1 MSIKGAEQN
10 SSLDLFRIPPTDLST
25 VKYRYVKIPPQTSSI
40 TPIQVYVERQ
50 SDLIDLSRSF
60 VQLDLGFKT
69 TENANLTARAYN
81 VGMMT
86 SPANN
91 IAHTLFKQINFR
103 ANGTLLTQQ
112 VNMYHLKA
120 FIQTILNYDRN
131 DGETILEPAGW
142 RNEIDSPVTYTA
154 ANVKMDDDAY
164 TALSINHQESIKR
177 QRADATEYYA
187 GGKRRILRMKPFID
201 AFHQGKWIVPKTLL
215 ELEFYLNPA
224 ALFMNGEANPP
235 SEEVRVNPEDIKLTF
250 FLCLVS
256 LNPAVYMSMMS
267 MMTKTPAKYPMI
279 RTEMRQFPLD
289 NGTTSKEINEP
300 FNGKV
305 PQRVIIGILKTT
317 AFNGQYNEDP
327 LAFGKFGVEYIKQ
340 IVNGEEYPY
349 ETLELNTANGQKDLV
364 GYHRF
369 LDATGCLYRNAGNMV
384 RFKDW
389 GHGKNCT
396 LFAFSNVAN
405 GRHDDPVLLPKNE
418 GFINIHIKCAGQA
431 SQKTVIVYA
440 EYEGIMEIDGIKG
453 ATTMEV
459 H

>member
-1 MSIKGAEQN
+1 MDRPQN
-10 SSLDLFRIPPTDLST
+10 SF
-25 VKYRYVKIPPQTSSI
+25 
-40 TPIQVYVERQ
+40 
-50 SDLIDLSRSF
+50 
-60 VQLDLGFKT
+60 
-69 TENANLTARAYN
+69 
-81 VGMMT
+81 
-86 SPANN
+86 
-91 IAHTLFKQINFR
+91 
-103 ANGTLLTQQ
+103 
-112 VNMYHLKA
+112 
-120 FIQTILNYDRN
+120 
-131 DGETILEPAGW
+131 
-142 RNEIDSPVTYTA
+142 
-154 ANVKMDDDAY
+154 
-164 TALSINHQESIKR
+164 
-177 QRADATEYYA
+177 
-187 GGKRRILRMKPFID
+187 
-201 AFHQGKWIVPKTLL
+201 

-267 MMTKTPAKYPMI
+267 MMTKTPTKYPMI

-289 NGTTSKEINEP
+289 NGATSKEINNP

-453 ATTMEV
+453 ATTMEFV
-459 H
+459 WLTTNQLNALADSDPELRKYFVSALACDELPESPERVKPRAYIVNTHPADKPGEHWIAVWTEHDSCEILDSYGLDLTTYEFLTPFIVWLNRWSYVPLIAGGKALGLGALGGAASFGAKKA

>member
-1 MSIKGAEQN
+1 
-10 SSLDLFRIPPTDLST
+10 
-25 VKYRYVKIPPQTSSI
+25 
-40 TPIQVYVERQ
+40 
-50 SDLIDLSRSF
+50 
-60 VQLDLGFKT
+60 
-69 TENANLTARAYN
+69 
-81 VGMMT
+81 MT

-103 ANGTLLTQQ
+103 ANGTLLTEQ
-112 VNMYHLKA
+112 VDMYHLKA

-177 QRADATEYYA
+177 QRAVATEYYA

-267 MMTKTPAKYPMI
+267 MMTKTPTKYPMI

-289 NGTTSKEINEP
+289 NGATSKEINNP

-349 ETLELNTANGQKDLV
+349 ETLELNTANGQKKTWWVITDFWMLLAV
-364 GYHRF
+364 CTEMQETWCDSKTGVMEKIARCLRF
-369 LDATGCLYRNAGNMV
+369 PMWPMEDTMTRFFYLKMKASSTFTLNLQGKQV
-384 RFKDW
+384 RKW
-389 GHGKNCT
+389 
-396 LFAFSNVAN
+396 
-405 GRHDDPVLLPKNE
+405 
-418 GFINIHIKCAGQA
+418 
-431 SQKTVIVYA
+431 
-440 EYEGIMEIDGIKG
+440 
-453 ATTMEV
+453 
-459 H
+459 

>member
-1 MSIKGAEQN
+1 M
-10 SSLDLFRIPPTDLST
+10 
-25 VKYRYVKIPPQTSSI
+25 
-40 TPIQVYVERQ
+40 
-50 SDLIDLSRSF
+50 
-60 VQLDLGFKT
+60 GFKT
-69 TENANLTARAYN
+69 TENANLTARIYN

-103 ANGTLLTQQ
+103 ADGTLLTQQ

-131 DGETILEPAGW
+131 DGETILKPARW

-154 ANVKMDDDAY
+154 ATVTMDDAAY
-164 TALSINHQESIKR
+164 IALFTNHQDSIKK
-177 QRADATEYYA
+177 QRADATDYYA
-187 GGKRRILRMKPFID
+187 GGKRRILRMKPVID
-201 AFHQGKWIVPKTLL
+201 VFHQGKWIVPKTLL

-256 LNPAVYMSMMS
+256 LNPAIYMSMIS
-267 MMTKTPAKYPMI
+267 MMTKIPAKYPMI

-289 NGTTSKEINEP
+289 NGTTSKE
-300 FNGKV
+300 
-305 PQRVIIGILKTT
+305 VIIGILKTT

-369 LDATGCLYRNAGNMV
+369 LDATGLFN
-384 RFKDW
+384 D
-389 GHGKNCT
+389 GKKK
-396 LFAFSNVAN
+396 V
-405 GRHDDPVLLPKNE
+405 
-418 GFINIHIKCAGQA
+418 
-431 SQKTVIVYA
+431 
-440 EYEGIMEIDGIKG
+440 
-453 ATTMEV
+453 
-459 H
+459 

>member
-40 TPIQVYVERQ
+40 TPIQLYAERQ

-60 VQLDLGFKT
+60 VELDLGFKT
-69 TENANLTARAYN
+69 TENANLTARANN
-81 VGMMT
+81 VGVMT

-103 ANGTLLTQQ
+103 ATLLTEQED
-112 VNMYHLKA
+112 MYHLKA
-120 FIQTILNYDRN
+120 FIQTILNYNRN

-154 ANVKMDDDAY
+154 ANVKMDDAAY
-164 TALSINHQESIKR
+164 TALSINHKDSIKK
-177 QRADATEYYA
+177 QRADARDYYT
-187 GGKRRILRMKPFID
+187 GGTRRILRIKPFID
-201 AFHQGKWIVPKTLL
+201 VFHQGKWIVPKIFL

-224 ALFMNGEANPP
+224 ALFMNGEANPLD
-235 SEEVRVNPEDIKLTF
+235 EEVRVNPEDIKLTF

-267 MMTKTPAKYPMI
+267 MMTKTPTKYPMI

-289 NGTTSKEINEP
+289 NGATSKEINNP

-317 AFNGQYNEDP
+317 AYNGQYNEDP

-340 IVNGEEYPY
+340 IVNGEEYHH

-384 RFKDW
+384 RFQRLGPWKKL
-389 GHGKNCT
+389 HAVC
-396 LFAFSNVAN
+396 FFQ
-405 GRHDDPVLLPKNE
+405 
-418 GFINIHIKCAGQA
+418 CGQW
-431 SQKTVIVYA
+431 KTR
-440 EYEGIMEIDGIKG
+440 
-453 ATTMEV
+453 
-459 H
+459 

>member
-1 MSIKGAEQN
+1 
-10 SSLDLFRIPPTDLST
+10 
-25 VKYRYVKIPPQTSSI
+25 
-40 TPIQVYVERQ
+40 
-50 SDLIDLSRSF
+50 
-60 VQLDLGFKT
+60 
-69 TENANLTARAYN
+69 
-81 VGMMT
+81 
-86 SPANN
+86 
-91 IAHTLFKQINFR
+91 
-103 ANGTLLTQQ
+103 
-112 VNMYHLKA
+112 
-120 FIQTILNYDRN
+120 
-131 DGETILEPAGW
+131 
-142 RNEIDSPVTYTA
+142 
-154 ANVKMDDDAY
+154 
-164 TALSINHQESIKR
+164 
-177 QRADATEYYA
+177 
-187 GGKRRILRMKPFID
+187 
-201 AFHQGKWIVPKTLL
+201 
-215 ELEFYLNPA
+215 
-224 ALFMNGEANPP
+224 MNGEANPP

-267 MMTKTPAKYPMI
+267 MMTKTPTKYPMI

-289 NGTTSKEINEP
+289 NGATSKEINNP

-369 LDATGCLYRNAGNMV
+369 LDATGSLYRNAGNMV

-396 LFAFSNVAN
+396 LSAFSNVAN
-405 GRHDDPVLLPKNE
+405 GRHDYSILLPKNE
-418 GFINIHIKCAGQA
+418 SFINIHIKCAGQA

-440 EYEGIMEIDGIKG
+440 EYESIMETDGIKG

>member
-103 ANGTLLTQQ
+103 ADGTLLTRQE
-112 VNMYHLKA
+112 NMYHLKA

-131 DGETILEPAGW
+131 DGETILKPARR

-154 ANVKMDDDAY
+154 ATVTMDDAAY
-164 TALSINHQESIKR
+164 IALFTNHQDSIKK
-177 QRADATEYYA
+177 QRADATDYYA

-235 SEEVRVNPEDIKLTF
+235 SEEV
-250 FLCLVS
+250 
-256 LNPAVYMSMMS
+256 
-267 MMTKTPAKYPMI
+267 
-279 RTEMRQFPLD
+279 
-289 NGTTSKEINEP
+289 
-300 FNGKV
+300 
-305 PQRVIIGILKTT
+305 
-317 AFNGQYNEDP
+317 
-327 LAFGKFGVEYIKQ
+327 
-340 IVNGEEYPY
+340 
-349 ETLELNTANGQKDLV
+349 
-364 GYHRF
+364 
-369 LDATGCLYRNAGNMV
+369 
-384 RFKDW
+384 
-389 GHGKNCT
+389 
-396 LFAFSNVAN
+396 
-405 GRHDDPVLLPKNE
+405 
-418 GFINIHIKCAGQA
+418 
-431 SQKTVIVYA
+431 
-440 EYEGIMEIDGIKG
+440 
-453 ATTMEV
+453 
-459 H
+459 

>member
-69 TENANLTARAYN
+69 TENANLTARANN

-103 ANGTLLTQQ
+103 ANGTLLTEQ
-112 VNMYHLKA
+112 VDMYHLKA

-177 QRADATEYYA
+177 QRADATDYYA

-235 SEEVRVNPEDIKLTF
+235 SEEV
-250 FLCLVS
+250 
-256 LNPAVYMSMMS
+256 
-267 MMTKTPAKYPMI
+267 
-279 RTEMRQFPLD
+279 
-289 NGTTSKEINEP
+289 
-300 FNGKV
+300 
-305 PQRVIIGILKTT
+305 
-317 AFNGQYNEDP
+317 
-327 LAFGKFGVEYIKQ
+327 
-340 IVNGEEYPY
+340 
-349 ETLELNTANGQKDLV
+349 
-364 GYHRF
+364 
-369 LDATGCLYRNAGNMV
+369 
-384 RFKDW
+384 
-389 GHGKNCT
+389 
-396 LFAFSNVAN
+396 
-405 GRHDDPVLLPKNE
+405 
-418 GFINIHIKCAGQA
+418 
-431 SQKTVIVYA
+431 
-440 EYEGIMEIDGIKG
+440 
-453 ATTMEV
+453 
-459 H
+459 

>member
-50 SDLIDLSRSF
+50 SDPIYLSRSF

-81 VGMMT
+81 LGMMT

-91 IAHTLFKQINFR
+91 VTHTLFKQINFR
-103 ANGTLLTQQ
+103 ANGTLFTEQ
-112 VNMYHLKA
+112 VDMYHLKA
-120 FIQTILNYDRN
+120 FIQTIFNYDRN
-131 DGETILEPAGW
+131 DGETRLEPAGW

-154 ANVKMDDDAY
+154 SNVKMDDGAY
-164 TALSINHQESIKR
+164 TALSTNHQDSIKN
-177 QRADATEYYA
+177 QRADARDYYA
-187 GGKRRILRMKPFID
+187 GGKRIILRMKPFID
-201 AFHQGKWIVPKTLL
+201 ASHQGKWIVPKTLL

-279 RTEMRQFPLD
+279 RTEMRQFALD
-289 NGTTSKEINEP
+289 DGATSKEINYP
-300 FNGKV
+300 FDGKV

-317 AFNGQYNEDP
+317 AFSGQYNEDP
-327 LAFGKFGVEYIKQ
+327 SAFGKFGVEYIKQ
-340 IVNGEEYPY
+340 IVNGEDLRDFG
-349 ETLELNTANGQKDLV
+349 TL
-364 GYHRF
+364 
-369 LDATGCLYRNAGNMV
+369 
-384 RFKDW
+384 
-389 GHGKNCT
+389 HG
-396 LFAFSNVAN
+396 
-405 GRHDDPVLLPKNE
+405 
-418 GFINIHIKCAGQA
+418 
-431 SQKTVIVYA
+431 
-440 EYEGIMEIDGIKG
+440 
-453 ATTMEV
+453 
-459 H
+459 